1 MVDLNGEQAL
11 TLAERAVKSTES
23 AVATLDRL
31 APSVEKAAD
40 AASKAPALL
49 SDERKEVIKAI
60 NEDLTQT
67 VTFLQ
72 SERLETVKQISEQF
86 SDERIAALA
95 HLTQERIAAMK
106 EMHVIIA
113 EERIE
118 SLKELE
124 AIATAERKALSQE
137 IERTG
142 FQARGSCRLVD
153 YAIRRGDTRISFP
166 LCHPLPVPHKGS
178 SFSPHTSPAG
188 GLHETCPAAES
199 PDRDDRQVMIDA

>member
-95 HLTQERIAAMK
+95 HLTQERIAALK

-142 FQARGSCRLVD
+142 FKLVD
-153 YAIRRGDTRISFP
+153 HAGWWITRFVVATLAFLFLSAILFLFLIRKFFFSSHEPHGWVARD
-166 LCHPLPVPHKGS
+166 LP
-178 SFSPHTSPAG
+178 G
-188 GLHETCPAAES
+188 GRVA
-199 PDRDDRQVMIDA
+199 